1 MLSRNLTVGRLMLR
15 SQFSRSAYHSSA
27 IVQEGAEEMAPKVD
41 KERLK
46 IAARDYNNRRAAYR
60 KQVSQIRKEYAEQVA
75 QQRAADLAEQE
86 AQQKAATRRRLERQ
100 RLKNIRSAQNAL
112 RQEEMRKQRE
122 KEFNEHLVK
131 MQAKRDLQHEQYT
144 KARQKLVDEL
154 EKVAPLWLTT
164 PEEVENA
171 FTSEAE
177 QLLWTFPGGIL
188 GEPSPSLDAHFWQH
202 ETHTWQMNR
211 TYKSRR
217 EALLEKLQE
226 MAYNEANIDPTFW
239 TEERLNERK
248 QMQDKARLR
257 AMVKMAGE
265 RSLLWKQRL
274 MMEELSATKE
284 DGIPQPIRAPSN
296 LLLRNDSAKE
306 AEGYRLLLE
315 NPTKFFVF
323 DEDKDDYS
331 RRAEDQ
337 ENYTGP
343 TLGSPIGLRDPLRED
358 SNDGQ
363 VFPEVV
369 GKFIKPDMRTERE
382 KKQQERE
389 ERMLAAAQ
397 AEAHSGDLSIELAA
411 EQQVAED
418 LEPDLDYD
426 NNEWDSDDEEW
437 KKGLDPII
445 DHKILE
451 TPRQNRFSEDDI
463 DWVLAQLDGKIMHFE
478 QQLKQDIEDMKRRI
492 RTELTTSAPD
502 TSGSIKGLEESLLSL
517 SEEQLMLLSDLDE
530 QYEGLSPDEYKER
543 VKAIGLPEEQIA
555 SILGRDRDE

>member
-1 MLSRNLTVGRLMLR
+1 MLR
-15 SQFSRSAYHSSA
+15 SHFTRSAYHSST

-41 KERLK
+41 IERLK

-122 KEFNEHLVK
+122 KEFNEHLMN
-131 MQAKRDLQHEQYT
+131 MQAKRDRQHQQYT

-177 QLLWTFPGGIL
+177 QLLWTFPGGVI

-217 EALLEKLQE
+217 EALLEKVQE
-226 MAYNEANIDPTFW
+226 MAYNEANIDATFW

-248 QMQDKARLR
+248 QLQDKARLR

-284 DGIPQPIRAPSN
+284 DGIPQPIKAPSN
-296 LLLRNDSAKE
+296 QLLQNDNAKE

-323 DEDKDDYS
+323 DEDNDDYS
-331 RRAEDQ
+331 RRTEDQ
-337 ENYTGP
+337 ANYTGP

-358 SNDGQ
+358 ANDGQ

-445 DHKILE
+445 DQKILE

-463 DWVLAQLDGKIMHFE
+463 DWVLSQLDGKIMHFE

-492 RTELTTSAPD
+492 RTELTTSTPD
-502 TSGSIKGLEESLLSL
+502 TSGAIGGLEESLLSL

-530 QYEGLSPDEYKER
+530 QHEELSSEEYNKR

>member
-1 MLSRNLTVGRLMLR
+1 
-15 SQFSRSAYHSSA
+15 
-27 IVQEGAEEMAPKVD
+27 MAPKID

-46 IAARDYNNRRAAYR
+46 VAARDYNSRRAAYR
-60 KQVSQIRKEYAEQVA
+60 KQVSQIRKEYAEEVA

-100 RLKNIRSAQNAL
+100 RLKNIRSAQNAM

-122 KEFNEHLVK
+122 KEFNEHLEK
-131 MQAKRDLQHEQYT
+131 MQAKRDIRNEQYT
-144 KARQKLVDEL
+144 KARQKIVDEL
-154 EKVAPLWLTT
+154 EEVAPLWLTT
-164 PEEVENA
+164 PEEVEAA

-188 GEPSPSLDAHFWQH
+188 GEPSPSLDSHFWQH

-217 EALLEKLQE
+217 EALLEKIEE
-226 MAYNEANIDPTFW
+226 MAYDEANIDPTFW

-248 QMQDKARLR
+248 QLQDKARLR
-257 AMVKMAGE
+257 AMVNMAGE
-265 RSLLWKQRL
+265 RSLLWRQRL
-274 MMEELSATKE
+274 MMEEHLATKE
-284 DGIPQPIRAPSN
+284 DGIPQPVKAPSN
-296 LLLRNDSAKE
+296 QLLRNEAAKE
-306 AEGYRLLLE
+306 AEGSRLLLE

-323 DEDKDDYS
+323 DDNNDDYS
-331 RRAEDQ
+331 KPRDDQ
-337 ENYTGP
+337 ASYSGP
-343 TLGSPIGLRDPLRED
+343 ILGSPVGLRDPLRED
-358 SNDGQ
+358 SNGGQ

-397 AEAHSGDLSIELAA
+397 AEAHSGDLNIELAA

-426 NNEWDSDDEEW
+426 NNDWDSDDEEW
-437 KKGLDPII
+437 KKGLDPVI
-445 DHKILE
+445 DQRILE

-463 DWVLAQLDGKIMHFE
+463 DWVLTQLDGKIMHFE
-478 QQLKQDIEDMKRRI
+478 QQFKQDIEDMKRRI
-492 RTELTTSAPD
+492 KTELTTSNLD
-502 TSGSIKGLEESLLSL
+502 EVESIGELEKSLLSL
-517 SEEQLMLLSDLDE
+517 SEEQLMMLSDLDE
-530 QYEGLSPDEYKER
+530 HHSELSPAEFQER
-543 VKAIGLPEEQIA
+543 VDAIGLTAEQIA
-555 SILGRDRDE
+555 EILGRDRD